1 MHWIDKEF
9 WLPEIERVLS
19 KSTLLRGRCQK
30 KSRKKL
36 TSVSFAFTH
45 TYTLEKLTLLL
56 FPPSVHGKIW
66 KMCKTQK
73 KKKFHFITLFH
84 VICGSFSP
92 SFFTFPLCN
101 FRYPNPSDR
110 LIFVKVTGTF
120 LGTNTNKILVFVID
134 DSLGMG
140 GGVWWGRVVVQNLPS
155 ERKLPMGKVQKKVK
169 KN

>member
-1 MHWIDKEF
+1 
-9 WLPEIERVLS
+9 
-19 KSTLLRGRCQK
+19 
-30 KSRKKL
+30 
-36 TSVSFAFTH
+36 
-45 TYTLEKLTLLL
+45 
-56 FPPSVHGKIW
+56 
-66 KMCKTQK
+66 MCKTQK
-73 KKKFHFITLFH
+73 KKTFHCPMLSVVVFPPL
-84 VICGSFSP
+84 
-92 SFFTFPLCN
+92 FFTFPLCN

-155 ERKLPMGKVQKKVK
+155 ERKLPMGKVQKKVI